1 MNIREKYIEIYNNS
15 NEDGNEKYVDIVTL
29 NGRIF
34 KRFFSSSKFN
44 NSKEVYDFIDT
55 LVIDRNCQMIKQ
67 DKECTI
73 FSDMINDDT
82 RYYVYLDRL
91 SVEKIILE
99 KIEHIK
105 ENEIKDKF
113 SIF

>member
-15 NEDGNEKYVDIVTL
+15 NEKYVDIVTL

-44 NSKEVYDFIDT
+44 NSKEVYDFIDI
-55 LVIDRNCQMIKQ
+55 LIIDRNCQMIKQ

-73 FSDMINDDT
+73 FGDMLNDDT
-82 RYYVYLDRL
+82 RYYVYLDKL

-99 KIEHIK
+99 KIEHIT

-113 SIF
+113 TIF

>member
-1 MNIREKYIEIYNNS
+1 MYNREKYIEIYNNS
-15 NEDGNEKYVDIVTL
+15 NKAGNEQYIDIVTL

-55 LVIDRNCQMIKQ
+55 LIIDRNCQMIKQ
-67 DKECTI
+67 DIECTI
-73 FSDMINDDT
+73 FGNILNDNT
-82 RYYVYLDRL
+82 RYYVYLDKL

-113 SIF
+113 TIF

>member
-1 MNIREKYIEIYNNS
+1 MSRNERYIEIYNN
-15 NEDGNEKYVDIVTL
+15 NQEEGKEKYIDIVTL

-44 NSKEVYDFIDT
+44 NSKEVYNFIDI
-55 LVIDRNCQMIKQ
+55 LVIERNCQMIKQ

-73 FSDMINDDT
+73 FGDLLNDDT
-82 RYYVYLDRL
+82 RYYVYLDKL
-91 SVEKIILE
+91 FVEKIILQ

-105 ENEIKDKF
+105 ENEIKEKF
-113 SIF
+113 YIF